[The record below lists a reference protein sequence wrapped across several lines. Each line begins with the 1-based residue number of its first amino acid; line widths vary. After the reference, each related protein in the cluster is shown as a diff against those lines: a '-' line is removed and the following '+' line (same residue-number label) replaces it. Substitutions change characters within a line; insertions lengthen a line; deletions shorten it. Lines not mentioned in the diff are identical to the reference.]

1 MLKLLGLIISC
12 TGTVL
17 FMSGCMSCSQYLQNT
32 RYIMPETGEQLFCT
46 HHRIP
51 LLTVTGFT
59 EPQFAHVDGFQR
71 NEMTREAFRQY
82 EGTVFACNPNCVQ
95 PHYSL
100 QRHSRFTAPTSITY
114 CFKCEQAVAPNRNA
128 SNQTMQRTAGRPAF
142 SLAMNSTFNP
152 QRRAPSPAVA
162 DLVSR

>member
-1 MLKLLGLIISC
+1 MLKLLGLIISSA
-12 TGTVL
+12 GTVL

-59 EPQFAHVDGFQR
+59 EPRFAHVDGFQR

-100 QRHSRFTAPTSITY
+100 QRHGRFTAPASITY
-114 CFKCEQAVAPNRNA
+114 CPMCDQAVAAFRNA
-128 SNQTMQRTAGRPAF
+128 SNQPMQRTPTRR
-142 SLAMNSTFNP
+142 SL
-152 QRRAPSPAVA
+152 
-162 DLVSR
+162 